1 MKALDLESGVLI
13 VSTDGTQVYRVS
25 SVRVLESEGNMEITY
40 WNTETNLK
48 TVIRCPSEIEFRVA
62 H

>member
-1 MKALDLESGVLI
+1 MRALDLSRGDLI

-25 SVRVLESEGNMEITY
+25 NVQVLESEGNIELTY
-40 WNTETNLK
+40 WNTETNTK
-48 TVIRCPSEIEFRVA
+48 TVIRCPGEVDFQVA